1 MTTLNLDINFN
12 NQTNLQGIQNNLLQN
27 EINAIVLSISY
38 AGIVD
43 GVYGVS
49 ILNQDCKLGLQLGI
63 TNPSLDNRIINLSA
77 TSILNNQEF
86 QSFKLSTTSNLNTLN
101 TFKNDYLTI
110 SGINVDNKLVNLDE
124 NIDSLYNI
132 CNDLGSTQN
141 DLDITLDN
149 NLVAIGIS
157 CSNNDIEINNVK
169 SFLQGEIDGK
179 VDSTDFTTLE
189 GIVGGIGTAQGIAD
203 GLFSAYTF
211 ANEAWKANQDIN
223 NSYQSLQI
231 DGVDDR
237 LDDHDGQ
244 LEILTTFKN
253 DQLGTTNPNFLTR
266 NETTLPSTFTTW
278 TGNNTKTINT
288 NDTILINGN
297 STTSFLSFDNTHTS
311 LFSKIGMNN
320 GDMIFQNYDDNFI
333 FKDTS
338 NNEIFKINQ
347 SGNVL
352 NTGNLTISGT
362 LQSPITNLLSVSIAN
377 NTNSINNIIGVSM
390 YNIDVAKNI
399 LGVSFNSLSISGTNY
414 LTKNATILPSTFL
427 LLL

>member
-1 MTTLNLDINFN
+1 MRWF
-12 NQTNLQGIQNNLLQN
+12 
-27 EINAIVLSISY
+27 
-38 AGIVD
+38 
-43 GVYGVS
+43 
-49 ILNQDCKLGLQLGI
+49 I
-63 TNPSLDNRIINLSA
+63 TA
-77 TSILNNQEF
+77 
-86 QSFKLSTTSNLNTLN
+86 
-101 TFKNDYLTI
+101 
-110 SGINVDNKLVNLDE
+110 
-124 NIDSLYNI
+124 YN
-132 CNDLGSTQN
+132 
-141 DLDITLDN
+141 
-149 NLVAIGIS
+149 
-157 CSNNDIEINNVK
+157 
-169 SFLQGEIDGK
+169 
-179 VDSTDFTTLE
+179 
-189 GIVGGIGTAQGIAD
+189 
-203 GLFSAYTF
+203 F

-266 NETTLPSTFTTW
+266 NETILPSTFTTW

-320 GDMIFQNYDDNFI
+320 GDMIFQNYNDNFI

-338 NNEIFKINQ
+338 NNEIFEINQ

-362 LQSPITNLLSVSIAN
+362 LQSPLTNLLSVSVAN
-377 NTNSINNIIGVSM
+377 NSNQITNLIGVTT
-390 YNIDVAKNI
+390 YNIDAAKNI
-399 LGVSFNSLSISGTNY
+399 LGFSFNSLSISGTNC
-414 LTKNATILPSTFL
+414 LTKNATILPSSFINSSLTTVGTL
-427 LLL
+427 IL

>member
-1 MTTLNLDINFN
+1 ML
-12 NQTNLQGIQNNLLQN
+12 
-27 EINAIVLSISY
+27 
-38 AGIVD
+38 
-43 GVYGVS
+43 
-49 ILNQDCKLGLQLGI
+49 
-63 TNPSLDNRIINLSA
+63 
-77 TSILNNQEF
+77 
-86 QSFKLSTTSNLNTLN
+86 
-101 TFKNDYLTI
+101 
-110 SGINVDNKLVNLDE
+110 
-124 NIDSLYNI
+124 ID
-132 CNDLGSTQN
+132 
-141 DLDITLDN
+141 
-149 NLVAIGIS
+149 
-157 CSNNDIEINNVK
+157 
-169 SFLQGEIDGK
+169 
-179 VDSTDFTTLE
+179 
-189 GIVGGIGTAQGIAD
+189 TAQT
-203 GLFSAYTF
+203 AYNF

-311 LFSKIGMNN
+311 LYSKVGMNN

-362 LQSPITNLLSVSIAN
+362 LQSPITNLLS
-377 NTNSINNIIGVSM
+377 SINS
-390 YNIDVAKNI
+390 K
-399 LGVSFNSLSISGTNY
+399 
-414 LTKNATILPSTFL
+414 
-427 LLL
+427 